1 MSTPNVFLHIRSATR
16 PAHPAEP
23 SVSALHVAMELDD
36 PGLVRPRPASGRPA
50 QSARR
55 ALAGFGR
62 VKP

>member
-1 MSTPNVFLHIRSATR
+1 
-16 PAHPAEP
+16 
-23 SVSALHVAMELDD
+23 MELDD